1 MIRGP
6 GRRLWNKLRLQ
17 RTLMPGPI
25 VTETAAFRIAS
36 RPLLDRCAAALPQ
49 RCAELVARHLL
60 AWRLLAWRRLA
71 CGLLACGLLAFSL
84 LAFSLLAWRRL
95 ARPLLTCRLLT
106 HPWRRV
112 FEFGP
117 YRIVVIGRGHDCRL
131 VFNADQQ

>member
-36 RPLLDRCAAALPQ
+36 RPLLDRCSAALPQ
-49 RCAELVARHLL
+49 RCAELVARH
-60 AWRLLAWRRLA
+60 
-71 CGLLACGLLAFSL
+71 
-84 LAFSLLAWRRL
+84 LLAWRRL

-131 VFNADQQ
+131 VFNAGQQLFHI